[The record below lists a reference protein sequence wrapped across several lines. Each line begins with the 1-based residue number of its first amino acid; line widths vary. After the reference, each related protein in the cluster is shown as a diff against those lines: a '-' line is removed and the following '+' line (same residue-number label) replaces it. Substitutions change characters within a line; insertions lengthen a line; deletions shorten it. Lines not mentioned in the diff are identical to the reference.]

1 MFVSGVLMIVLG
13 LAMVVGG
20 LIQPVDAA
28 KPGLLI
34 GGVALGLAG
43 LVNAYLGAPSR
54 KEKPP
59 PGMAPAKATIL
70 DATVVPGSVAG
81 FQMVELTLELRPKDS
96 LPVQVKRKFSA
107 GRLGR
112 IEQGRQIDVVY
123 DPANPQR
130 VELA

>member
-28 KPGLLI
+28 KPGLVI

-43 LVNAYLGAPSR
+43 LLNAYLGAPSR

-59 PGMAPAKATIL
+59 PGMAQAKATIL

-107 GRLGR
+107 ARLGR
-112 IEQGRQIDVVY
+112 IEQGREIDVVY
-123 DPANPQR
+123 DPMDPQR

>member
-1 MFVSGVLMIVLG
+1 VFVAGVLMIVLG
-13 LAMVVGG
+13 LAMIVGG
-20 LIQPVDAA
+20 LVQPVDAA
-28 KPGLLI
+28 KPGLVI
-34 GGVALGLAG
+34 GGIGVGIAG

-54 KEKPP
+54 SAK
-59 PGMAPAKATIL
+59 APAGMKRAKAMIL
-70 DATVVPGSVAG
+70 DADVLPGTVAG

-112 IEQGRQIDVVY
+112 IEQGRQLDVFY
-123 DPANPQR
+123 DPLDPQR